1 MGHIRLY
8 VTHNHDC
15 TLFYLFLHFLIFNA
29 SCTLL
34 YHNYKVT
41 FLTIFTDSS
50 LKDILLVN
58 GTMLNDTF
66 VPIDCTDCDSLECCV
81 DRVQVV
87 MYNNTADEP
96 SYPLWRSFTIQIE
109 VCRLTKIYV
118 IIRYCFRLLGF
129 L

>member
-1 MGHIRLY
+1 MI
-8 VTHNHDC
+8 VPFS
-15 TLFYLFLHFLIFNA
+15 FYLFLHFLIFNA
-29 SCTLL
+29 SCILL

-41 FLTIFTDSS
+41 FLTIFTNSS

-66 VPIDCTDCDSLECCV
+66 FLIDCTDCDSLECCV

-109 VCRLTKIYV
+109 VVGLQQFMEHFV
-118 IIRYCFRLLGF
+118 IIRYCFRLLG
-129 L
+129 LL